1 MYYERSGMF
10 GGRYRG
16 KWLPEKPWS
25 GRTPG
30 SCLFSGKKPLIAE
43 RLLDG

>member
-16 KWLPEKPWS
+16 EVAAREALVRAHPKLLS
-25 GRTPG
+25 FVR
-30 SCLFSGKKPLIAE
+30 KKPLIAE